1 MGWPPSSLSERLMS
15 SLPGS
20 ARPTTA
26 RRLRPILGQLLQISP
41 AFAARFAALVVV
53 VLILAEA
60 ALIANVLTREHAYQ
74 LASGLHE
81 DGLAALI
88 AFADDATA
96 SDIARFLTDFEAN
109 IVDGPKPGGIY
120 KIRLRNLD
128 KSQPMGDA
136 LLNKLAQR
144 RDIVRIVLPSRDW
157 GWSAMTP
164 TQTAQSLRAR
174 AGRPANAASRI
185 GLSVLR
191 ASILLLLSVT
201 SPPPAGRQGSVG
213 HAAGTIGRAA
223 HFSPPLQATRDHTNS
238 RQAFGTAARRLH
250 LRQPRQPGARTHE
263 FAKHA
268 GHRRH
273 SRPNFPAPAHGL
285 TEPHFSSLPHRLQ
298 RTDQGQRLPGPVPR
312 H

>member
-1 MGWPPSSLSERLMS
+1 MIEDGEREEIEKLLPWYVTGRLGLSDTNKVGRYLRQHPEALSQLQFIGRERQETIRANEAMGWPPSSLSDRLMS

-144 RDIVRIVLPSRDW
+144 RDIVRIVLPSRD
-157 GWSAMTP
+157 
-164 TQTAQSLRAR
+164 
-174 AGRPANAASRI
+174 
-185 GLSVLR
+185 
-191 ASILLLLSVT
+191 
-201 SPPPAGRQGSVG
+201 
-213 HAAGTIGRAA
+213 
-223 HFSPPLQATRDHTNS
+223 
-238 RQAFGTAARRLH
+238 
-250 LRQPRQPGARTHE
+250 
-263 FAKHA
+263 
-268 GHRRH
+268 
-273 SRPNFPAPAHGL
+273 
-285 TEPHFSSLPHRLQ
+285 
-298 RTDQGQRLPGPVPR
+298 
-312 H
+312 